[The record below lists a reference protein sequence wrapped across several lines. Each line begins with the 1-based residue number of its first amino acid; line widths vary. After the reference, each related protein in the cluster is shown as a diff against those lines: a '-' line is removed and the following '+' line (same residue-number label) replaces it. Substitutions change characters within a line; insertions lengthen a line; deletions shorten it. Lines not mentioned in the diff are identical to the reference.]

1 MYRNQTS
8 QSLLGTS
15 YLPVWS
21 IIPPSLHHRSCL
33 LMNSM
38 TWDSTWLLL
47 IGYMLISSYGLVYL
61 LISQDRSYIVVLLT
75 LCLLLDLGRLY
86 LDLPQRSEYCLFMC
100 LVWDDWIWYCQKFTP
115 NMTHYLRQCD
125 LQTTIS
131 LTSPTDNTFLG
142 LQEIGHIMSI
152 HKKCDQYQIQ
162 SSHTDCL

>member
-1 MYRNQTS
+1 MTCLVSVHIGENTWYIRPLWWKR
-8 QSLLGTS
+8 LLGTS

-21 IIPPSLHHRSCL
+21 SIPPSLHHRSCL

-100 LVWDDWIWYCQKFTP
+100 LVWDDWIWYWSHFLWMDMMWP
-115 NMTHYLRQCD
+115 
-125 LQTTIS
+125 IS
-131 LTSPTDNTFLG
+131 CKPRNVLSVGEVRL
-142 LQEIGHIMSI
+142 IVV
-152 HKKCDQYQIQ
+152 CR
-162 SSHTDCL
+162 SHCLK